1 MARRLAPDSH
11 VRGSQSDMTVQ
22 DEVRGFIVET
32 FFVAD
37 SSDLSDDLSLIDSG
51 IVDSTGMLDMIL
63 FLEDRYGLRVE
74 DHETTPANLETIGR
88 IAAYVARKRTQAA
101 PAA

>member
-1 MARRLAPDSH
+1 MARRLAPGSH
-11 VRGSQSDMTVQ
+11 VRGLQSDMAVQ

-32 FFVAD
+32 FFV
-37 SSDLSDDLSLIDSG
+37 SDVSELSDDLSLIDSG

-63 FLEDRYGLRVE
+63 FLEDRYGFRVE